1 MSSNPFALL
10 NDDSD
15 DEEGGVPKPVAP
27 KKVVETKPPKPPAAA
42 PAAKTVQKKETAPV
56 PAEKNDRPKT
66 NGSSRPKE
74 NTPKNDSALEVD
86 RAEKPSKRVGGF
98 GKDGKDGKHRK
109 TPGADLPGKTK
120 KHEQDKKSGQAFD
133 GSHKKGGRGPG
144 GFGSAKQDAED
155 VEKGKDILEGAID
168 EHDDVVE
175 GEGEGEGSGKRER
188 RGKREE
194 GPAPEPVPEEPP
206 KMTYEEWQKSRT
218 ITYSNPELFKAVE
231 TKKVEAD
238 LSGLSVVDNELPDF
252 LVLGAG
258 NTTSKQGKT
267 KQQRSAAKAQSA
279 TIDVGFQN
287 AALEKP
293 ARESEGRGDRD
304 RGDRRGGDRK
314 SNGGGRGAGGGKSS
328 GKGAAAID
336 INSHD
341 LFPKL

>member
-1 MSSNPFALL
+1 
-10 NDDSD
+10 
-15 DEEGGVPKPVAP
+15 
-27 KKVVETKPPKPPAAA
+27 
-42 PAAKTVQKKETAPV
+42 
-56 PAEKNDRPKT
+56 
-66 NGSSRPKE
+66 
-74 NTPKNDSALEVD
+74 
-86 RAEKPSKRVGGF
+86 
-98 GKDGKDGKHRK
+98 
-109 TPGADLPGKTK
+109 
-120 KHEQDKKSGQAFD
+120 
-133 GSHKKGGRGPG
+133 
-144 GFGSAKQDAED
+144 
-155 VEKGKDILEGAID
+155 
-168 EHDDVVE
+168 
-175 GEGEGEGSGKRER
+175 
-188 RGKREE
+188 
-194 GPAPEPVPEEPP
+194 
-206 KMTYEEWQKSRT
+206 MTYEEWQKSRT